1 MLTKEINLLDSYLDY
16 YPYNSETTLYYNDGS
31 KEQILLGFA
40 LNKLMS
46 EANSIKSQT
55 SILDQNDSYVYFVHY
70 NTLNGLITS
79 TK

>member
-1 MLTKEINLLDSYLDY
+1 MLTEEINLLDSYLDY

-55 SILDQNDSYVYFVHY
+55 NILDQNDSHVYFVHY